1 MAKIKKGDLVVVIS
15 GRDRGKQG
23 RVLEV
28 HTDSDRVVVEGVQ
41 RVKKHTKVG
50 QTNRGSRT
58 GGIET
63 VEAPIH
69 LSNVML
75 VDPETRKGTRVGY
88 RTETIERDGRTR
100 TVRIRVAK
108 RSGKDI

>member
-28 HTDSDRVVVEGVQ
+28 FSEHGRLVVEGVQ

-50 QTNRGSRT
+50 QTSRGSQT

-63 VEAPIH
+63 IEAPIH
-69 LSNVML
+69 ISNVML
-75 VDPETRKGTRVGY
+75 VDPETKKGTRVGI
-88 RTETIERDGRTR
+88 RTETTESGGRTR
-100 TVRIRVAK
+100 TKRVRYAK